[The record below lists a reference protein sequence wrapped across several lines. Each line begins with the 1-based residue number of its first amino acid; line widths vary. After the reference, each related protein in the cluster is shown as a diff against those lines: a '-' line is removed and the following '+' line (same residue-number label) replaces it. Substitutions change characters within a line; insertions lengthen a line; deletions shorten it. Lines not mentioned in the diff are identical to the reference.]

1 MAILIE
7 LLLGVIGV
15 TTIIIWVVEYNKN
28 KEVEDTDGLKIGLYE
43 ADIEI
48 NNKIYKIKTEVQL
61 VRDYGDNDVHVVHNK
76 IFGLPKENEDIGMEK
91 LLTEHTLISK
101 EDVKWEI

>member
-1 MAILIE
+1 MAILLEIIF
-7 LLLGVIGV
+7 VIAA
-15 TTIIIWVVEYNKN
+15 IIAIISFFTPN
-28 KEVEDTDGLKIGLYE
+28 KEESKEQPPRVGLYE
-43 ADIEI
+43 CVI
-48 NNKIYKIKTEVQL
+48 KIGKTDYTIKTEVQL

-76 IFGLPKENEDIGMEK
+76 IFGMPKDLSEVGVEI